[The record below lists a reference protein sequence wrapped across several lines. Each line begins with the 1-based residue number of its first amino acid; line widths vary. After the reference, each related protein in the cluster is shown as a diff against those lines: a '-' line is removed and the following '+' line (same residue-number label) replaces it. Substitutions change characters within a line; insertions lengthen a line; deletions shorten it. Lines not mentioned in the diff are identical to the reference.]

1 MHIADIYIF
10 IQNFRIQADKI
21 HIECIRIREYN
32 ISCVR
37 RRRAEHEL
45 HAKAGASGNN
55 LMVELCKR
63 LYNLR
68 DDMVGKFPLDL

>member
-1 MHIADIYIF
+1 MRTTACV
-10 IQNFRIQADKI
+10 NAT
-21 HIECIRIREYN
+21 EYAV
-32 ISCVR
+32 S
-37 RRRAEHEL
+37 EYTETHHDGMEM
-45 HAKAGASGNN
+45 AGASGNN